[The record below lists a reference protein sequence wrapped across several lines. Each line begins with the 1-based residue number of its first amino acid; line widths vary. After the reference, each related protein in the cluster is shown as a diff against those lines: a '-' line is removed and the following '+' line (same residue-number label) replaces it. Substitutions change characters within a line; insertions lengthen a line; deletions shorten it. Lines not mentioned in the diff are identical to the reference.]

1 MRKIFFFIILVL
13 IGFCS
18 CSKEYQT
25 EPITNWTHL
34 SDFPGTPRASAT
46 GFVSGDKAYI
56 CLGRSGLKYG
66 FLKDLWEYDSNTGA
80 WTRKTDF
87 PGAARVKAV
96 GVVIGSKA
104 YVGMGSIGP
113 YAEASQF
120 NDFWEYDIQRDKW
133 TQKASFPGLGMNDL
147 SYAVVD
153 SCLYTTEGYTGTE
166 RVKDT
171 YRYDPKTN
179 IWTKMEDCPINHS
192 GTAGFGIG
200 NCFYVGTGFCGR
212 NYKDFYCFQTVT
224 GNWSHVADL
233 PDARI
238 LSNGMSI
245 NGKGYILLGRY
256 WAGSLNGGRLLDDI
270 VMYDPLENVWIK
282 RGDFPGGARQNAV
295 VWSMNGKGYILTGED
310 DSERKCDV
318 WMFEP

>member
-1 MRKIFFFIILVL
+1 MHKCLFLFILIFT
-13 IGFCS
+13 GFCS
-18 CSKEYQT
+18 CSKDYPL

-46 GFVSGDKAYI
+46 GFVSGDKAYV
-56 CLGRSGLKYG
+56 CLGRSGSYSG
-66 FLKDLWEYDSNTGA
+66 FLKDLWEYDSSSNTWA
-80 WTRKTDF
+80 QKSDF

-96 GVVIGSKA
+96 GAVIGNKA

-113 YAEASQF
+113 YEGSSQF
-120 NDFWEYDIQRDKW
+120 SDFWEYDIQTDRW
-133 TQKASFPGLGMNDL
+133 TQKASFPGKGTNDL
-147 SYAVVD
+147 FCAVVD

-171 YRYDPKTN
+171 YRYDPRTDVW
-179 IWTKMEDCPINHS
+179 IKMADCPIYHS

-200 NCFYVGTGFCGR
+200 SCFYVGTGFRGR
-212 NYKDFYCFQTVT
+212 NYKDFYCFQTLT
-224 GNWSHVADL
+224 GSWSRVADL
-233 PDARI
+233 PEGRI
-238 LSNGMSI
+238 LSSGMAI

-270 VMYDPLENVWIK
+270 VEYDPAGNSWIK
-282 RGDFPGGARQNAV
+282 RGNFPGGARQNAV
-295 VWSMNGKGYILTGED
+295 VWSINGKGYILTGED
-310 DSERKCDV
+310 DSACKSDV